1 MISKWN
7 EMRSRLT
14 NECVAYVCVQCL
26 NGENEP
32 IEEQTTATEAKD

>member
-1 MISKWN
+1 
-7 EMRSRLT
+7 MRSRLT